1 MAFKSDANTKGKQAD
16 YCKSNS
22 NGIRPPPTGQRQS
35 NLMRSFAMAARHIV
49 LGALLITLF
58 IAPGVNSGPVFGD
71 ERPAS
76 LPADFTTR
84 VDGLFAK
91 WNRRDI
97 PGCAVGIVHRGQVI
111 YRKGFGSED
120 LEYQVPNT
128 PQTVFDMSVSPS
140 LTCVCLAMLMDE
152 GKISPEDDL
161 RKFVPEMHGFDPP
174 IRIRDMVRCR
184 SGLWEQ
190 IALPILVGWEIAPL
204 QYPYTEADFLTLLA
218 GQKTLPFQPGSR
230 YLYSGSDYF
239 LLGLIVKRV
248 SGQSLAE
255 FAQKRVFAPLGM
267 SRSFLE
273 EDPSR
278 VVEQRA
284 VGHYKQVG
292 DAWHLWRSTA
302 YMVGGGGLN
311 TCVDD
316 LCRWDRNFAHNRLPG
331 GKYLDEF
338 LREGTLLENRY
349 VLDADAAIKEKDPEA
364 RRASPPGQYRGL
376 RHRLFT
382 SNAWGGSAAISQFPD
397 QEFTAIC
404 LSNNEDIS
412 SWKMTQLITDLA
424 LGDRLAPETSRTPAP
439 ATSGLPTVKLDEA
452 ELRDKFGAYR
462 TKYNGTIWRIT
473 FHDGT
478 LRLTDA
484 FHATYPLRPL
494 SATRFDP
501 QGPGFPPTAQ
511 LIFSRP
517 AAGSPWSLTE
527 EWDLPDHKARIQFQ
541 AVDLVH
547 PTSDQLKEYAGRYEN
562 DELAAIYRLAV
573 RDGRLWLRVNSRRWE
588 ALDAT
593 VRDEF
598 VPADIRTI
606 TFLRN
611 GKAEVTGLSI
621 DVGSRLTGVQF
632 TKR

>member
-1 MAFKSDANTKGKQAD
+1 
-16 YCKSNS
+16 
-22 NGIRPPPTGQRQS
+22 
-35 NLMRSFAMAARHIV
+35 MAARHIFRGV
-49 LGALLITLF
+49 LLITLC
-58 IAPGVNSGPVFGD
+58 IAPGAISEPVFGD

-91 WNRRDI
+91 WNRRDA
-97 PGCAVGIVHRGQVI
+97 PGCAVGIVHRGRVI
-111 YRKGFGSED
+111 YSKGFGSAD

-128 PQTVFDMSVSPS
+128 PQTVFELMSVSPS
-140 LTCVCLAMLMDE
+140 VTCVCLAMLMDE

-161 RKFVPEMHGFDPP
+161 RKFVPEMHQFDPP
-174 IRIRDMVRCR
+174 IRIQDMVRCR

-204 QYPYTEADFLTLLA
+204 QFPYTEADYLALLA

-239 LLGLIVKRV
+239 LLGIIVKRV

-255 FAQKRVFAPLGM
+255 FARKRVFEPLGM
-267 SRSFLE
+267 SRTFFE

-284 VGHYKQVG
+284 VGHYKRVG
-292 DAWHLWRSTA
+292 DAWHVWRPTA
-302 YMVGGGGLN
+302 YMVGGDGLN
-311 TCVDD
+311 TCVED

-331 GKYLDEF
+331 GKYLAEF
-338 LREGTLLENRY
+338 FREGTLLENRY

-376 RHRLFT
+376 RRRLFT
-382 SNAWGGSAAISQFPD
+382 SNAWGLNAAISQFPD

-404 LSNNEDIS
+404 LSNNDDIS
-412 SWKMTQLITDLA
+412 AWKMTQLIADLA
-424 LGDRLAPETSRTPAP
+424 LADRLAPQASRPPAP
-439 ATSGLPTVKLDEA
+439 TTSKLPTVKLDEGD
-452 ELRDKFGAYR
+452 LRDKVGAYR

-473 FHDGT
+473 LQDGT

-501 QGPGFPPTAQ
+501 QGAGFSPTTQ
-511 LIFSRP
+511 LVFSRS
-517 AAGSPWSLTE
+517 AAGPPWSLTQ
-527 EWDLPDHKARIQFQ
+527 EWDLPDHKARIKFQ
-541 AVDLVH
+541 SVELVD
-547 PTSDQLKEYAGRYEN
+547 PKPDQLKEYAGQYEN
-562 DELAAIYRLAV
+562 EGLAATYRLAV

-588 ALDAT
+588 SLDAT

-598 VPADIRTI
+598 APADIRTI

-611 GKAEVTGLSI
+611 GKGKVTSLSI
-621 DVGSRLTGVQF
+621 DVGSRLTGVRF